1 MARLSGKTAAIT
13 GGTGGIGAAIAHR
26 FAAEDATLAL
36 LDLNGDG
43 AAQTAAA
50 LNGPSSGHYGAAID
64 VSDETSVENAFA
76 AAAEAVGEID
86 ILVNTAAIAGASP
99 VEEMAVA
106 DWDQML
112 RVNLRGTFLCC
123 RAVMPA
129 MRRRKWGRI
138 VNFASEVAHRG
149 NPGLSHYAAS
159 KAADIAFSKCLA
171 LEAVGDGI
179 CVNTL
184 SPGPPDTS
192 MLAGI
197 EPEVIAKLVDDLMPI
212 GRLGKTEE
220 IAAAALFL
228 ASDDAAFCVG
238 TTLNVNGGT
247 YLN

>member
-13 GGTGGIGAAIAHR
+13 GGAGGIGAATAR
-26 FAAEDATLAL
+26 LFAEQGATLAL

-43 AAQTAAA
+43 AAENALA
-50 LNGPSSGHYGAAID
+50 LNGAGHYGGAVD
-64 VSDETSVENAFA
+64 VGEEASVASAFA
-76 AAAEAVGEID
+76 TAAEAVGEID
-86 ILVNTAAIAGASP
+86 ILVNTAAIAGAAP
-99 VEEMAVA
+99 VEEMTVA
-106 DWDQML
+106 DWDDMI
-112 RVNLRGTFLCC
+112 RINLRGTFLCC
-123 RAVMPA
+123 RAVIPA
-129 MRRRKWGRI
+129 MRQRKWGRI

-159 KAADIAFSKCLA
+159 KAAVIAFSKCLA
-171 LEAVGDGI
+171 LEAVGDGV

-184 SPGPPDTS
+184 SPGPTDTS

-197 EPEVIAKLVDDLMPI
+197 EEEVIDKLVNDLIPI

-228 ASDDAAFCVG
+228 ASDDASFCVG

-247 YLN
+247 YLH